1 MRVGVRVCR
10 SKRGLS
16 QRVSLEVSS
25 DACPGRGSQ
34 YYIFLYKFLAL
45 FGYILYLYFGLF
57 LAQNRSMEE
66 NVSCE
71 SA

>member
-25 DACPGRGSQ
+25 DVCKGGGSQ
-34 YYIFLYKFLAL
+34 DYFLFKFLFL

-57 LAQNRSMEE
+57 LAQKYVYARR
-66 NVSCE
+66 CIL
-71 SA
+71 